1 MYSPAEATNSLP
13 FSSPYP
19 AIPGPLLTQI
29 KMEII
34 YYIWYDLPDRVNIP
48 VENEC
53 SISAN
58 TCIKPSL
65 GVRGQESLEGGGQR
79 REDRER
85 GSHCVSFF
93 LLTSPFHP
101 ETPDTQ
107 ADVQ

>member
-1 MYSPAEATNSLP
+1 
-13 FSSPYP
+13 
-19 AIPGPLLTQI
+19 
-29 KMEII
+29 MEII
-34 YYIWYDLPDRVNIP
+34 YYIWYDSPDRVNIP

-85 GSHCVSFF
+85 GNHCLSFF